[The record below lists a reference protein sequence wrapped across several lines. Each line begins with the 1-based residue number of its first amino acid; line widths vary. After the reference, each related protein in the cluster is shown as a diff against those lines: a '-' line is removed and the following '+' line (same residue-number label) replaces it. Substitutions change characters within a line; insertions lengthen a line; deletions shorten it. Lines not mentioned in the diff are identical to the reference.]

1 MNKDILIKLIQN
13 DYELDN
19 YQKDFLTDLWKMTKA
34 WKEVANDLIPMPI
47 SEKTEIKIRKILYNI
62 GEEMAQICELM
73 IKENNK

>member
-19 YQKDFLTDLWKMTKA
+19 YQKDFLTDIWKMVNA
-34 WKEVANDLIPMPI
+34 WKEVTNDLIPMPI
-47 SEKTEIKIRKILYNI
+47 SEKTEVKIHKILNNI
-62 GEEMAQICELM
+62 GEEMIEICELM

>member
-19 YQKDFLTDLWKMTKA
+19 YQKDFLTDLWKMTKV
-34 WKEVANDLIPMPI
+34 WKEVTNDLIPMPI
-47 SEKTEIKIRKILYNI
+47 SENTEIKVRKILCNI
-62 GEEMAQICELM
+62 GEEMIKICDLM